1 MKFER
6 LTEDGRLWATVYD
19 EETENVFDSTFEKW
33 FDVAWLK
40 SFFESNAD
48 DLASFF
54 HITNIDQ
61 AVFDT
66 LDDATELHCLILDL
80 SPDTELDHLF
90 RPLENWRAGEALLS
104 RERAKGHH
112 FEHPS
117 WLRLYAIR
125 LESNRY
131 IITGGAIKLTATMKE
146 RTHTLHELERQN
158 RVRDF
163 LIAEGIIDY
172 NGLNELN
179 HESSF

>member
-104 RERAKGHH
+104 
-112 FEHPS
+112 
-117 WLRLYAIR
+117 
-125 LESNRY
+125 
-131 IITGGAIKLTATMKE
+131 
-146 RTHTLHELERQN
+146 
-158 RVRDF
+158 
-163 LIAEGIIDY
+163 
-172 NGLNELN
+172 
-179 HESSF
+179 